1 MELRKN
7 KKVVKIIISVLLL
20 GVILLLVIS
29 GICFRI
35 KWEWI
40 VEQFG
45 VAVSTQD
52 IDLLDELIDPHCEM
66 YTTDN
71 KNRVYSDYQRGV
83 IEKLWNEETY
93 SVTSYDPHLCRNRIL
108 DPVIFCWLQRDILY
122 LTEMMIVDVDGKE
135 YRLCV
140 NFVIKRIGLFDAK
153 IVQTWAHLH

>member
-7 KKVVKIIISVLLL
+7 KKVIKIVISVLLL
-20 GVILLLVIS
+20 GVTLLLMIS

-52 IDLLDELIDPHCEM
+52 IDLLDELIDPRCEM

-71 KNRVYSDYQRGV
+71 KNRVYSAYQRGV
-83 IEKLWNEETY
+83 IENL
-93 SVTSYDPHLCRNRIL
+93 
-108 DPVIFCWLQRDILY
+108 
-122 LTEMMIVDVDGKE
+122 
-135 YRLCV
+135 
-140 NFVIKRIGLFDAK
+140 
-153 IVQTWAHLH
+153 